1 MATRF
6 SKKFSHNFWGNL
18 LFFLFLTVIAAFM
31 VIPLIFTISNAFK
44 PLDELFLFPPTIFPK
59 NPTFT
64 NFRGL
69 SLITT
74 ESVVPFTRYFF
85 NSVFVTIVG
94 TFGNI
99 IISSLAAYRLAK
111 FNFPL
116 SKLLFNVV
124 VFSLLF
130 SSAVTGIPS
139 YLIMSKLG
147 LLDSHFS
154 IILPAFSSS
163 LGLFLMKQFMEQM
176 IPDALIEAAQI
187 DGASE
192 WKIYWSIVMPIVKP
206 AWFTLL
212 IFAFKDLWN
221 STGGITIFRE
231 ELKTLPYALQSI
243 SAGGIARTGVSA
255 AVSLLMV
262 IPPIV
267 VFLISQSNVLQTMA
281 SSGIKE

>member
-1 MATRF
+1 MSARF

-18 LFFLFLTVIAAFM
+18 FFFLFLLIIAAFM
-31 VIPLIFTISNAFK
+31 VVPLMFTISNAFK
-44 PLDELFLFPPTIFPK
+44 PLDELFLFPPTLFPK
-59 NPTFT
+59 NPTIS

-74 ESVVPFTRYFF
+74 ESIVPFTRYFF
-85 NSVFVTIVG
+85 NSVLVTVLG
-94 TFGNI
+94 TIGNI

-111 FNFPL
+111 FRFPL
-116 SKLLFNVV
+116 SKFLFNVV

-130 SSAVTGIPS
+130 SAAVTSIPS
-139 YLIMSKLG
+139 YIIMSKLH
-147 LLDSHFS
+147 LLDSHLS
-154 IILPAFSSS
+154 IIFPAFSSS

-192 WKIYWSIVMPIVKP
+192 WRIYWSIVMPIVKP

-221 STGGITIFRE
+221 STGGITIFSE

-243 SAGGIARTGVSA
+243 SAGGVARTGVSA

-267 VFLISQSNVLQTMA
+267 VFLISQSNILQTMA